1 MASFQVGHVLL
12 WESMAMVLRDLK
24 NRVLRC
30 GIWWSPPLD
39 NVGRYYC
46 VDKSVGLLVLFI
58 CRSVIL
64 LWVDL
69 LKIEFWDCNKFNC
82 RIILS
87 VQESRNESQV
97 AASDTIPSTTLKL
110 SRDYQHKKTRWW
122 ADETWRTAAC
132 VGAPSAS
139 YLPIP
144 TQIILPCTLKDDA
157 IVKRTVQAHSFL
169 RRAFW
174 LEANAAK

>member
-1 MASFQVGHVLL
+1 MHKLGASKWTGWIYGTFYPWNIVNRIVASACLPPYGACYSFWIYFGWMASFRVERVLL
-12 WESMAMVLRDLK
+12 WESASMVSRDLK

-97 AASDTIPSTTLKL
+97 AASDTIP
-110 SRDYQHKKTRWW
+110 RD
-122 ADETWRTAAC
+122 
-132 VGAPSAS
+132 
-139 YLPIP
+139 
-144 TQIILPCTLKDDA
+144 
-157 IVKRTVQAHSFL
+157 
-169 RRAFW
+169 
-174 LEANAAK
+174 N